1 MKLWS
6 WFDLHKSPSGVLSSS
21 SYLNLTEL
29 SELQKCMVYSC
40 FTCMCWPSETNQC
53 YPPPP
58 PSFLSC
64 LVLLLILFLVFFDL
78 LQGSHQS
85 FGCRAAAQPFGGCG
99 SNGRRSVL
107 KPTGSPRGCS
117 RTPSTSSHFAR
128 PASQPR
134 NPETCPGAH
143 PHHSRANPLLSLLTH
158 NHLTSASQEHPLQKH
173 TVKLQT
179 WSTNSNWWGG
189 GIW

>member
-58 PSFLSC
+58 
-64 LVLLLILFLVFFDL
+64 
-78 LQGSHQS
+78 
-85 FGCRAAAQPFGGCG
+85 
-99 SNGRRSVL
+99 
-107 KPTGSPRGCS
+107 
-117 RTPSTSSHFAR
+117 
-128 PASQPR
+128 
-134 NPETCPGAH
+134 
-143 PHHSRANPLLSLLTH
+143 LSLLSCTVIDSVFSLLWPSPRISPKLWVPGCCPTLWRLRQQWPPQRPQTH
-158 NHLTSASQEHPLQKH
+158 WLSARLLPHTIHLITFCKARLSATQSWDLPRGPSAPPTGQSSSLL
-173 TVKLQT
+173 TDT
-179 WSTNSNWWGG
+179 
-189 GIW
+189 

>member
-58 PSFLSC
+58 SFLSC
-64 LVLLLILFLVFFDL
+64 LVLLLILFLVFDL

-85 FGCRAAAQPFGGCG
+85 FGCRAVAQPFGGCG

-179 WSTNSNWWGG
+179 WSTNSNW
-189 GIW
+189 